1 MSNIQSTF
9 RDKTLNLTNKKMGEL
24 FNHFKDVH
32 EIQNDTD
39 IQENQNMQQSN
50 TKTIFDDDEHVD
62 QQFSAV
68 FNNNN
73 NNSKCPGYDG
83 LIVQILL
90 SFIDI
95 ILPY

>member
-1 MSNIQSTF
+1 
-9 RDKTLNLTNKKMGEL
+9 MGEL

-50 TKTIFDDDEHVD
+50 TKTKFDDDEHVD

-73 NNSKCPGYDG
+73 NSKCPGYDG
-83 LIVQILL
+83 LIVQIFI

-95 ILPY
+95 ILTYLKIIIQ